1 MESGPEFQSAEPN
14 YFTCTLGEAASQAGL
29 LSSTVNPFTSI
40 LDVIDRQA
48 ETNPDLPAVGFAQF
62 ESRSA
67 SDGLEKCP
75 DAKCAPA
82 VFQALPSA
90 QFAPDPIS
98 FRDLRDKSLSAA
110 RALKKIL
117 DDRKHGAT
125 VGLLCASSLD
135 FVWTWLGL
143 TRLAHPVI
151 LLAPQLEPQAIE
163 HLCRRLQADVIFC
176 DDAHESAT
184 RRVGKGIDVLSI
196 PVYHPDPSPGSS
208 NNQNAATV
216 EFHVRSDGLAEP
228 AFYFHTSGTSTGL
241 PSPIP
246 QSHAM
251 VKALPCFSN
260 KDEPAT
266 FTTTPLYHGGLADCL
281 RAWTSGAML
290 WCFPEGKC
298 PLTARNV
305 VKALEWARRASSA
318 PIKFFSSVPYV
329 LQMLAEDERGLQILG
344 SMDLVGVGGAAMPV
358 TTGNLLVHSGI
369 NLLSRFGSAECGFL
383 LSSHRNYKKD
393 QEWQYLR
400 VRVASDL
407 LQFEARENGLCELV
421 VQPEWPFRT
430 KTNREDGSYATSDLF
445 EPHPHRRDLWR
456 YHSRADS
463 QITLANGKKFDPAP
477 LEQELQ
483 STSPLVQDVY
493 VFGTGKPCA
502 GALLF
507 PQSEATPDAVVASVK
522 RVLPDLNSR
531 NPPHARIGD
540 SMLVVVPRLGV
551 DEPLPKSSKG
561 SILRHQADDM
571 YMSYIEAAYN
581 ASHEVSGV
589 GSIRLE
595 PGDLLTTL
603 LASFSQVLQRSV
615 DPDQDLYQQGVDSI
629 ACMQIRKSIEA
640 KRLMP
645 SHHRIP
651 LNVIY
656 DHGTIRGLVSYIQ
669 QAWDP
674 SSKGEHREGGELLH
688 MESLVN
694 THGMHECRSTGMKP
708 RSSSSAILL
717 TGATGFLGAYVLG
730 LLRRRTDITKIFC
743 LVRATTRP
751 EARERVSQCQKERG
765 FSPLPDTCHGNEGRP
780 FVSCL
785 PFKAGLPN
793 LGLEEDDRLEI
804 VREVSVIVHGAWP
817 VNFNLPLAS
826 FQDQFSCLAQLLA
839 LAKASDAHLIFISSL
854 AAASSTDRPSIQEC
868 ISTDP
873 SDAAPLGYARS
884 KWVAENICA
893 KANRNW
899 NQDPSRV
906 LASII
911 RIGQL
916 SGDSAT
922 GAWNRSEAY
931 PLMFSASNAIG
942 SLPDLPD
949 EGTNWLPVDVAA
961 KAVIEIS
968 LQEPAHHFNGL
979 ASAGRSVLR
988 KDSSEVSATP
998 VYHVANPFDS
1008 TLWSQVLSWICN
1020 TVSTSHLS
1028 RRLEII
1034 PARIWVNLLGDKLD
1048 EKHPAHSLLGF
1059 WKEAFKDGCEYRPNT
1074 MPMTMADLQ
1083 KKRPSIEIARASN
1096 SAQSMSEV
1104 APLDEENVKR
1114 LWQWIQQNV

>member
-1 MESGPEFQSAEPN
+1 
-14 YFTCTLGEAASQAGL
+14 
-29 LSSTVNPFTSI
+29 
-40 LDVIDRQA
+40 
-48 ETNPDLPAVGFAQF
+48 
-62 ESRSA
+62 
-67 SDGLEKCP
+67 
-75 DAKCAPA
+75 
-82 VFQALPSA
+82 
-90 QFAPDPIS
+90 
-98 FRDLRDKSLSAA
+98 
-110 RALKKIL
+110 
-117 DDRKHGAT
+117 
-125 VGLLCASSLD
+125 
-135 FVWTWLGL
+135 
-143 TRLAHPVI
+143 
-151 LLAPQLEPQAIE
+151 
-163 HLCRRLQADVIFC
+163 
-176 DDAHESAT
+176 
-184 RRVGKGIDVLSI
+184 
-196 PVYHPDPSPGSS
+196 
-208 NNQNAATV
+208 
-216 EFHVRSDGLAEP
+216 
-228 AFYFHTSGTSTGL
+228 
-241 PSPIP
+241 
-246 QSHAM
+246 M

-266 FTTTPLYHGGLADCL
+266 FSTTPLYHGGLADCL

-305 VKALEWARRASSA
+305 VNTLEWARRVSST
-318 PIKFFSSVPYV
+318 PVNFFSSVPYV
-329 LQMLAEDERGLQILG
+329 LQILAEDKRGLQILA

-358 TTGNLLVHSGI
+358 TTGNLLVHSGV

-400 VRVASDL
+400 MRVAPDL

-421 VQPEWPFRT
+421 VQPQWPFRS
-430 KTNREDGSYATSDLF
+430 KTNCENGSYATSDLF

-483 STSPLVQDVY
+483 STSGLVQDVY
-493 VFGTGKPCA
+493 IFGTGKPCA

-507 PQSEATPDAVVASVK
+507 PQSGATPDAVVASVK
-522 RVLPDLNSR
+522 QVLPPVNSR
-531 NPPHARIGD
+531 NPPHARIAA

-581 ASHEVSGV
+581 ALPVVSGV
-589 GSIRLE
+589 GSICLE
-595 PGDLLTTL
+595 PGDLLATL
-603 LASFSQVLQRSV
+603 LASFSEVLQRPV
-615 DPDQDLYQQGVDSI
+615 DPNQDLYQQGVDSI

-645 SHHRIP
+645 SHHRLP
-651 LNVIY
+651 LNVVY
-656 DHGTIRGLVSYIQ
+656 DHGTIKGLASYMHH
-669 QAWDP
+669 AWDS
-674 SSKGEHREGGELLH
+674 SSKEEQGEDGQLLY

-694 THGMHECRSTGMKP
+694 IDGMHECQCTQTKLGL
-708 RSSSSAILL
+708 SSSAMLL

-730 LLRRRTDITKIFC
+730 LLRRRSDITKIFC
-743 LVRATTRP
+743 LVRATTRL

-765 FSPLPDTCHGNEGRP
+765 FSPLPDTYHETEGHP

-793 LGLEEDDRLEI
+793 LGLEEGDRLKI

-826 FQDQFSCLAQLLA
+826 FQDQFSCLARLLT

-893 KANRNW
+893 KANRNSS
-899 NQDPSRV
+899 QTSSSRG

-916 SGDSAT
+916 CGDSAT

-931 PLMFSASNAIG
+931 PLMFSASSAIG

-949 EGTNWLPVDVAA
+949 EGTNWLPVDIAA

-968 LQEPAHHFNGL
+968 LQDPAHHVTGL
-979 ASAGRSVLR
+979 SGDGRSVLSR
-988 KDSSEVSATP
+988 DSLEVSTTP
-998 VYHVANPFDS
+998 VYHVANPFDF

-1020 TVSTSHLS
+1020 TVSSSHLS
-1028 RRLEII
+1028 RRLEIV
-1034 PARIWVNLLGDKLD
+1034 PARTWVNLLEDELD
-1048 EKHPAHSLLGF
+1048 GKHPAHRLLGF
-1059 WKEAFKDGCEYRPNT
+1059 WKEAFKDGFKYRPTNMTTT
-1074 MPMTMADLQ
+1074 MR
-1083 KKRPSIEIARASN
+1083 KKRPSVEIARASN

-1104 APLDEENVKR
+1104 APLDEENIKR
-1114 LWQWIQQNV
+1114 LWEWILRNI